1 MRFKKQAAQSRH
13 IIIRYSVELYI
24 KLDQVGLPNRT
35 KVLLA
40 KIEYL
45 IRKKE
50 VTMLVVSKY
59 YELRNKK
66 LRYIYHFLICLNVS

>member
-1 MRFKKQAAQSRH
+1 MRFKKQAAQSRL
-13 IIIRYSVELYI
+13 IITRYSVKLYI
-24 KLDQVGLPNRT
+24 KLDQGGLPDRT

-45 IRKKE
+45 MRKKE

-59 YELRNKK
+59 YEL
-66 LRYIYHFLICLNVS
+66 

>member
-1 MRFKKQAAQSRH
+1 MRFKKQAAQSRL
-13 IIIRYSVELYI
+13 IITRYSVKLYI
-24 KLDQVGLPNRT
+24 KLDQGGLPDRT

-45 IRKKE
+45 IHKKE

-59 YELRNKK
+59 YEL
-66 LRYIYHFLICLNVS
+66 

>member
-1 MRFKKQAAQSRH
+1 MRFKKQAAQSRL
-13 IIIRYSVELYI
+13 IITRYSVKLYI
-24 KLDQVGLPNRT
+24 KLDQGGLPDRT

-45 IRKKE
+45 IRQKE

-59 YELRNKK
+59 YEL
-66 LRYIYHFLICLNVS
+66 

>member
-1 MRFKKQAAQSRH
+1 MRFKKQAAQSRL
-13 IIIRYSVELYI
+13 IITRYSVKLYI
-24 KLDQVGLPNRT
+24 KLDQGGSPDRT
-35 KVLLA
+35 KVLVA

-59 YELRNKK
+59 YEL
-66 LRYIYHFLICLNVS
+66 

>member
-13 IIIRYSVELYI
+13 IITRYSVKLYI
-24 KLDQVGLPNRT
+24 KLDQVGLPDRT

-50 VTMLVVSKY
+50 VTMLVLSKY
-59 YELRNKK
+59 YEL
-66 LRYIYHFLICLNVS
+66 